1 MDTDYV
7 GVAALIV
14 ALLGAFGHFIETTH
28 LKKIKLF
35 CLESDC
41 VKTPPSTPSTSM
53 SALSPGPNST
63 GC

>member
-1 MDTDYV
+1 METDYV

-41 VKTPPSTPSTSM
+41 TKSPTSTPATSI
-53 SALSPGPNST
+53 SALCPGPNST